1 MSLDENLRLF
11 CDKCGML
18 INITTRGDIRCPLCM
33 SEYDA
38 SLLDHFESTVY
49 INATVEKKTKA
60 NEEESIRTKI
70 NEKCPKGGYDEGL
83 YFTTAQ
89 LRSADEGQTIFYEC
103 PKCGYRYQQNA

>member
-1 MSLDENLRLF
+1 
-11 CDKCGML
+11 ML
-18 INITTRGDIRCPLCM
+18 IKIAVMGEIRCPLCK

-38 SLLDHFESTVY
+38 SLLDHFEKKV
-49 INATVEKKTKA
+49 NLDEKQEKEGSS
-60 NEEESIRTKI
+60 NEVKSIRTI
-70 NEKCPKGGYDEGL
+70 IDEKCPSCTHVGL